1 MELRA
6 DLELALGPVRHV
18 AERLTG
24 FERQVIE
31 DALEVALKIA
41 DDEQREQDLLAKEM
55 LELLNEAEESEG
67 ERRPDTPPLGANAP
81 TTTEVAQ
88 RRAQS

>member
-6 DLELALGPVRHV
+6 DLELALAPIRQV
-18 AERLTG
+18 ADRLTP

-31 DALEVALKIA
+31 DSLEVALKIA
-41 DDEQREQDLLAKEM
+41 DDEQHEQDLLAKEM
-55 LELLNEAEESEG
+55 LELLNDQEEG
-67 ERRPDTPPLGANAP
+67 EGEPRPETPPLGTHAP